1 MIGVDTNVL
10 LRFAL
15 EDDARQS
22 PSAVDFLRQGER
34 LKSPAMICPVALV
47 EFVWMMMRRKGFSK
61 ARMLDILDTFTD
73 SERVVYSDEDLM
85 RSCIEEWRHG
95 EADLPDYLIA
105 ALNLQAGARTTMTFD
120 GTASLEPGFTLLP
133 S

>member
-1 MIGVDTNVL
+1 MIGIDTNIL

-15 EDDARQS
+15 EDDHRQS
-22 PSAVDFLRQGER
+22 ASAIAFLRDGGR
-34 LKSPAMICPVALV
+34 LKSPAMICPVTLV
-47 EFVWMMMRRKGFSK
+47 EFVWTMMRREGFSK

-73 SERVVYSDEDLM
+73 SERVVYSDDDLM
-85 RSCIEEWRHG
+85 RSCIEDWRRG

-105 ALNLQAGARTTMTFD
+105 ALNLQAGVKTTMTFD
-120 GTASLEPGFTLLP
+120 ETASSEPGFTLLP